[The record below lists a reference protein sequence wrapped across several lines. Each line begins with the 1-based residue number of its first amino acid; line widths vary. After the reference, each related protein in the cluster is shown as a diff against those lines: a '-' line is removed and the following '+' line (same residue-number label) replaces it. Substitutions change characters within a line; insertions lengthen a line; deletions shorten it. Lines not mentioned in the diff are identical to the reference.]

1 MAKKGP
7 VPANSEPEGGG
18 WSQKKA
24 IVVPAVIGA
33 AAVLIVGLIGPLQAL
48 VAAWAGHDEDTRDQ
62 VSLCM
67 KQFEMTSNPETTLT
81 EKPNKETGE
90 IRSKAF
96 QGCEWPATA
105 YTDKFGHYEITAVTY
120 EIEAPASDPYLSVA
134 DRIQASCDTVELGY
148 VTSSPE
154 SIRPVRATK
163 GTQIFADDGHP
174 WHGDKFFP
182 YGPAD
187 EIVAVHGIH
196 LLLDA
201 AHCAKP

>member
-7 VPANSEPEGGG
+7 IPADDGPGAGG
-18 WSQKKA
+18 WSHKKTT
-24 IVVPAVIGA
+24 VVSAVIGA
-33 AAVLIVGLIGPLQAL
+33 SAVLVAGLFGPIQTL
-48 VAAWAGHDEDTRDQ
+48 VAAWAGHDQDTRDQ

-67 KQFEMTSNPETTLT
+67 KQFEMTSNPETTLS

-96 QGCEWPATA
+96 QGCEWPATPN
-105 YTDKFGHYEITAVTY
+105 TDKFGHYQITAATY
-120 EIEAPASDPYLSVA
+120 SIEAPASDPYLAVA
-134 DRIQASCDTVELGY
+134 DRIQATCNTVDLGY
-148 VTSSPE
+148 VTASPE
-154 SIRPVRATK
+154 SIPLVRATK
-163 GTQIFADDGHP
+163 GTQIFADDGRP
-174 WHGDKFFP
+174 WQGDRFFP

-196 LLLDA
+196 LVLDA